1 MKSTPRIQISSKEAT
16 THIEIN
22 PVRDPL
28 KTNLLVAWLIVWTI
42 CGIIVFSQFFSNMSR
57 EEKLLMA
64 VWMAFWAYFEFK
76 IGTAYLWRK
85 SGVEHLSIDSEKLVY
100 SRIVSG
106 KAETK
111 SYVTDTISNLAVY
124 EFGKNSFSDSFQSSY
139 WVKGNECVFFEYF
152 GQKIGMGLQLN
163 KEEATQLHKAIQ
175 KALKT
180 KK

>member
-1 MKSTPRIQISSKEAT
+1 MKSTPRIQVSAKDLT
-16 THIEIN
+16 THIEIT
-22 PVRDPL
+22 PLRDPL
-28 KTNLLVAWLIVWTI
+28 KTNLLVAWLVVWTL

-85 SGVEHLSIDSEKLVY
+85 SGVEHISIDSEKLVY

-111 SYVTDTISNLAVY
+111 SYSTDTISNLEVY

-139 WVKGNECVFFEYF
+139 WVRGNESVFFTYF
-152 GQKIGMGLQLN
+152 GQKIGLGLQLN
-163 KEEATQLHKAIQ
+163 LEEATLLYKAIQ
-175 KALKT
+175 RAFKT